1 MLISVRQGT
10 LSPVATTGLI
20 LNGLDGSNGLL
31 ELKGTFA
38 AVNAALT
45 SGVLYS
51 NNGGGLPFS
60 DTLSIA
66 ASDGYVQASESINFN
81 ASISGITV
89 NAPTDSGWRPLIVS
103 ATFTSPINRP
113 AAPARCSTIRARKAP

>member
-1 MLISVRQGT
+1 M
-10 LSPVATTGLI
+10 ATTGLI

-66 ASDGYVQASESINFN
+66 ASDGYVPATRVLQLQRRRIEHPGRCAH
-81 ASISGITV
+81 
-89 NAPTDSGWRPLIVS
+89 DSR
-103 ATFTSPINRP
+103 
-113 AAPARCSTIRARKAP
+113 